1 MDIGEFHMTKEE
13 KKLVRRYAI
22 GALLLMMALIVLIY
36 YLFFYRENSPFSVKE
51 YSSVKH
57 VLFISSYSES
67 FETLDPQKAGI
78 REAFA
83 GNNIELNIEYM
94 DMKRFNNKENE
105 DLFYQSLKYKLQH
118 CQKYDAILLGDD
130 AALEFA
136 ETYQQELFA
145 GIPMVFFCINNVEHA
160 VRAGEN
166 PYITGAVEEMYLED
180 TFNLAIKFQP
190 EATKIVAIYD
200 STLTGQGDEK
210 QFYSVEGD
218 FPGYEFSGINSSE
231 YTLEEFGEELDGIT
245 QDSIVVYM
253 SRFEDKDGN
262 LYTIP
267 ESVQYI
273 VEHTKVPIYR
283 ASIAGVGEG
292 LLGGKMVSYEKSG
305 YLAGSIVLD
314 ILNGADIADIPVVTR
329 GESQYCFDYQVL
341 RKYDIDFS
349 LIPKDA
355 IIVNKSQTV
364 FEKYREILLPVL
376 LFLAVCLCVLLVSIV
391 DNIKRRRLMR
401 EVQKSHDELKETYN
415 KLIITEEK
423 LKQQYEENKNYIK
436 YLEAKEEYILYQ
448 AEHDYLTDLPN
459 RRAAMEM
466 LSRLIA
472 AKEECTVIVMD
483 IDDFKETN
491 DTYGHACGDEI
502 LMETAR
508 RLTSLMD
515 DKLLYA
521 SRLGGDEFLLIIRG
535 TQEGHDSKLVCQ
547 IKQITAMPIT
557 FDEKKHYMRISVGIA
572 YFKGD
577 AASASEIVSNADY
590 AMYASKKLGT
600 NEWVYYDAGM
610 KDEALRRKGIK
621 NILSE
626 ACRNDGFYVLYQPQV
641 DAATGMLDGYEA
653 LTRLKGHAISPAQFI
668 AIAEESEIIVTLGRI
683 VTKKVIEQMVTWR
696 EHGME
701 LKPVAVNFSSKQI
714 QDSGYVSY
722 LKDLLEE
729 NDISSDLIE
738 IEITESIFLNNNE
751 KAMKLF
757 EDFSSIGV
765 RLALDDFGT
774 GYSSINYLTYIPVE
788 KIKLDKSLVDIFLTE
803 GKDAFIENI
812 IRLAHCLG
820 LKITVEG
827 VEEKHQRDR
836 VRDLEG
842 DYIQGYYFSK
852 PISGEEVELLK
863 NPIK

>member
-1 MDIGEFHMTKEE
+1 MTKEE
-13 KKLVRRYAI
+13 KKLARRYVIAV
-22 GALLLMMALIVLIY
+22 LLLAAALAVLIY
-36 YLFFYRENSPFSVKE
+36 YLFFYREDSSFAVKD
-51 YSSVKH
+51 YPSVKH

-67 FETLDPQKAGI
+67 FETLDSQKAGI
-78 REAFA
+78 RRAFE
-83 GNNIELNIEYM
+83 GSNIQLDIEYM
-94 DMKRFNNKENE
+94 DMKRFDNKENE
-105 DLFYQSLKYKLQH
+105 DLFYQSLKYKLHNFQR
-118 CQKYDAILLGDD
+118 YDAVLLGDD

-145 GIPMVFFCINNVEHA
+145 GIPMVFFCINNAEHA

-166 PYITGAVEEMYLED
+166 PYITGAVEEQYLKD
-180 TFNLAIKFQP
+180 TLDLAMKFQP
-190 EATKIVAIYD
+190 EATKMVAIYD

-210 QFYSVEGD
+210 RFYSVEDD

-231 YTLEEFGEELDGIT
+231 YTLEGFGEELDKISE
-245 QDSIVVYM
+245 DSIVIYM
-253 SRFEDKDGN
+253 SRFEDVNGN

-273 VEHTKVPIYR
+273 AEHTRVPIYR
-283 ASIAGVGEG
+283 VSVAGVGEG
-292 LLGGKMVSYEKSG
+292 LIGGKMVSYEKSG

-314 ILNGADIADIPVVTR
+314 VLNGADVADIPVVTE
-329 GESQYCFDYQVL
+329 GEGQYCFDYQVL
-341 RKYDIDFS
+341 KKYDIDFS

-355 IIVNKSQTV
+355 VIVNKSQTV
-364 FEKYREILLPVL
+364 FEKYKDILVPVL
-376 LFLAVCLCVLLVSIV
+376 LLLAVCLCIFFILVV

-401 EVQKSHDELKETYN
+401 EIQKSHGELQETYD

-423 LKQQYEENKNYIK
+423 LKQQYEENNNYIK
-436 YLEAKEEYILYQ
+436 YLETKEEYILYQ

-466 LSRLIA
+466 LNRLIA

-491 DTYGHACGDEI
+491 DAYGHACGDEI
-502 LMETAR
+502 LRETAR
-508 RLTSLMD
+508 RLLKLMD
-515 DKLLYA
+515 DRLFYA
-521 SRLGGDEFLLIIRG
+521 SRLGGDEFMLIIKAD
-535 TQEGHDSKLVCQ
+535 QMEQDKELICQ
-547 IKQITAMPIT
+547 IKQDFAMPIV
-557 FDEKKHYMRISVGIA
+557 FDEKKHYIRISVGIA
-572 YFKGD
+572 CFKDD
-577 AASASEIVSNADY
+577 AADASELVSNADY

-600 NEWVYYDAGM
+600 NEWIYYDASM
-610 KDEALRRKGIK
+610 KDEALKRKSIK

-641 DAATGMLDGYEA
+641 DAVTGMLDGYEA
-653 LTRLKGHAISPAQFI
+653 LARLKDYAISPAQFI
-668 AIAEESEIIVTLGRI
+668 AIAEESEIIILLGRI

-701 LKPVAVNFSSKQI
+701 LRPVAINFSSKQL
-714 QDSGYVSY
+714 QDRGYVSY

-729 NDISSDLIE
+729 NNISSNLIE

-827 VEEKHQRDR
+827 IEEKHQRDR

-852 PISGEEVELLK
+852 PITGEDVELLK